1 VSLELRA
8 ADTFGPARLAA
19 LFTAAYEGYTVP
31 IHIDEAALAFMV
43 EAFDLDLGRSLV
55 AVDDDNPVGLVLL
68 GVRGAVGWIGGIGVV
83 ASARRRGL
91 GLALMEGVL
100 AQARNAGVA
109 ETRLEVIAENAG
121 AIALYERLGFDRLRG
136 LEVWSLDRPAPPSSA
151 TATTLAEAAAWIR
164 THRRAPEPWQRGDET
179 LANLMRRRAEP
190 QALVSGDAAAI
201 YRVDGARV
209 SLLQVAGGE
218 RGLHD
223 VVAALRAK
231 GVVSAVNYPAGGPVA
246 NVLSAAGADVVLRQ
260 LEMVIA
266 L

>member
-1 VSLELRA
+1 VNLELRA

-109 ETRLEVIAENAG
+109 EMRLEVIAENAG

-179 LANLMRRRAEP
+179 AARRQTDALRADDAGAALLRIDGDRVSVLQLAARDER
-190 QALVSGDAAAI
+190 AAAELLAA
-201 YRVDGARV
+201 AR
-209 SLLQVAGGE
+209 A
-218 RGLHD
+218 RGPLSFLNVPD
-223 VVAALRAK
+223 DDPAAAALRDL
-231 GVVSAVNYPAGGPVA
+231 GGEVR
-246 NVLSAAGADVVLRQ
+246 VRQ
-260 LEMVIA
+260 FELVKAEGRR
-266 L
+266 